1 MCLLAN
7 LYKLKKILRLKCKRI
22 NLIITDV
29 DGVLTDGGRYYSKKG
44 EELKKFHVHDGMGV
58 NLLLRNNIKTII
70 VTKENSKITKCWA
83 KDMKIAKVFAG
94 VTHKEKILP
103 KICQLYDVTPTE
115 VVYIGDDVNDIELMN
130 KVGMSVSPF
139 DGIAQ
144 AKKIADYVCTK
155 SAGNGVLREVAD
167 LILKE
172 KFPKKTNWY

>member
-1 MCLLAN
+1 
-7 LYKLKKILRLKCKRI
+7 
-22 NLIITDV
+22 
-29 DGVLTDGGRYYSKKG
+29 
-44 EELKKFHVHDGMGV
+44 
-58 NLLLRNNIKTII
+58 
-70 VTKENSKITKCWA
+70 
-83 KDMKIAKVFAG
+83 MKIAKVFAG

-115 VVYIGDDVNDIELMN
+115 VVYIGDDVNDLELMN
-130 KVGMSVSPF
+130 KVGISVSPF

-172 KFPKKTNWY
+172 KFPKKTNRY